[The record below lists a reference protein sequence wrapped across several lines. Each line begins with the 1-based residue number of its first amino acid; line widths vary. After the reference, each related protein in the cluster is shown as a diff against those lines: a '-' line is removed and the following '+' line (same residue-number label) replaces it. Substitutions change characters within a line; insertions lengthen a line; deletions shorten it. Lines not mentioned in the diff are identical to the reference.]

1 MNFEKSN
8 TLKHFSR
15 YLLIEMGRPKKQNGD
30 EKCDSKLPWTDK
42 MNLALLKLV
51 LDNGA
56 HLPHIKY
63 DPKHPPVPT
72 NGKPVYLSKPSDRF
86 RVVTQLFYADT
97 NSGLPFKEKFFKL
110 DKDGLIDYRRLQD
123 HYKSLCKTV
132 KEDMAT
138 GNQSGKEGDR
148 SELYTL
154 VEQLSNE
161 HDAAAALDDEEKQE
175 GIDLKER
182 LDTTVN
188 TVLNGKKHNANKN
201 TAVKI
206 KQADGTIV
214 IDEEREA
221 KKARVMGNSLDGKIA
236 AVLDRFVNQKSEL
249 EERMATVETIKTQMQ
264 QYVLLH
270 GHCLEAFLFQVY
282 EDTDE
287 RAPPEYLER
296 RCKALGG
303 LSNLIKLY
311 CTRDDNFESAR
322 FKDLMAEFGIKAMD
336 ARLMHMHLETWRTA
350 AAEFAED
357 QLQRKK
363 KSKTG
368 KNSDGLSDLTTS
380 TTVEETMAS
389 QEKNPQQD
397 NPPQDNSQ
405 QEAFPENNY
414 GLLGL
419 LMDAANVN

>member
-15 YLLIEMGRPKKQNGD
+15 YFLIEMGRPKKQNND
-30 EKCDSKLPWTDK
+30 EKSDTKLPWTEE

-51 LDNGA
+51 LNNGA
-56 HLPHIKY
+56 HLPHIKN
-63 DPKHPPVPT
+63 DPKNPRVPT
-72 NGKPVYLSKPSDRF
+72 NGKPVYLSKPADRF
-86 RVVTQLFYADT
+86 RVVTQLFYDDK
-97 NSGLPFKEKFFKL
+97 NSGLPFKEKIFKL
-110 DKDGLIDYRRLQD
+110 EKDGLIDYRRLQD

-148 SELYTL
+148 SEVYKL
-154 VEQLSNE
+154 VEQLLNE
-161 HDAAAALDDEEKQE
+161 HDEAEALDGEDKQV

-214 IDEEREA
+214 IDEERET
-221 KKARVMGNSLDGKIA
+221 KKARAMGNSLDGKIA

-249 EERMATVETIKTQMQ
+249 EERMATVETIKSQMQ

-282 EDTDE
+282 EDTDD

-311 CTRDDNFESAR
+311 CTRGDNFESAR

-336 ARLMHMHLETWRTA
+336 ARLMHMQLDTWRTA

-357 QLQRKK
+357 QLQKKKK
-363 KSKTG
+363 KSKAG

-389 QEKNPQQD
+389 QEKNPPQD
-397 NPPQDNSQ
+397 NPP